1 MPALLGWAVHESQ
14 WRGNYIEQ
22 GKREPDIQT
31 IYTTKDGQLALQ
43 LLQKWDVRYVVVGN
57 AEINYID
64 QKCRDPQLNLACNL
78 SAALRK
84 FDTTLE
90 AGFSARLCYDLRRT
104 GKCIARRIQTPFSL
118 SPAP

>member
-1 MPALLGWAVHESQ
+1 LGWAVHESQ

-31 IYTTKDGQLALQ
+31 IYTTKDGKLALQ

-78 SAALRK
+78 SSALRK
-84 FDTTLE
+84 FDTTLKPVFQQGSVTIYVVPE
-90 AGFSARLCYDLRRT
+90 TAPQENSNAV
-104 GKCIARRIQTPFSL
+104 SL
-118 SPAP
+118 SQAP